1 MSKIFSRD
9 IRSTVEWS
17 IVLCSIRGIS
27 REIQFSLSGAS
38 RIRQW
43 NSKGKR
49 DFESLPKGEKF
60 FALPFL
66 LPFFFSFSCFLS
78 LSLSLFYGQR
88 KIHFRKRLPPGY
100 PGYFSLGGNWI
111 FVVFLRPWIFFF
123 FFSTYN
129 HSYNW
134 TYNTR
139 RRSSDGTVRTTNTP
153 STPLP
158 PTMEKARDKLTVRMN
173 KIFSQS
179 LSLLKNFLA

>member
-66 LPFFFSFSCFLS
+66 LPFFFFLSLVFSRS
-78 LSLSLFYGQR
+78 LSLSFTGNVKYILGNDCHR
-88 KIHFRKRLPPGY
+88 DTRDTSLSEEIG
-100 PGYFSLGGNWI
+100 FSW
-111 FVVFLRPWIFFF
+111 FFFDHEFFF
-123 FFSTYN
+123 FFFF
-129 HSYNW
+129 
-134 TYNTR
+134 R
-139 RRSSDGTVRTTNTP
+139 RITIRIIGRIIRVAVRAMEP
-153 STPLP
+153 CEQRTPL
-158 PTMEKARDKLTVRMN
+158 
-173 KIFSQS
+173 
-179 LSLLKNFLA
+179 LLPSPRQWRRPGTN

>member
-66 LPFFFSFSCFLS
+66 LPFFFFLS
-78 LSLSLFYGQR
+78 LVFSRSLSLFYGQR

-123 FFSTYN
+123 FF
-129 HSYNW
+129 
-134 TYNTR
+134 R
-139 RRSSDGTVRTTNTP
+139 RITIRIIGRIIRVAVRAMEP
-153 STPLP
+153 CEQRTPL
-158 PTMEKARDKLTVRMN
+158 
-173 KIFSQS
+173 
-179 LSLLKNFLA
+179 LLPSPRQWRRPGTN